1 MPTMV
6 NFSDFAYLK
15 LVVKLLIGQ
24 KLLENARFEKY
35 ICDILNSSNTVGLF
49 CDKRSNEFLYLWS
62 TKLRLGARARWEQ
75 IRWVQRISLGATIVR
90 LFTFLIPCPP

>member
-1 MPTMV
+1 MV
-6 NFSDFAYLK
+6 NFSDFANLK

-62 TKLRLGARARWEQ
+62 TKLRLGARARW
-75 IRWVQRISLGATIVR
+75 VQSTDKVKPWSYHCTS
-90 LFTFLIPCPP
+90 F